1 MLGKAARENLVSRLL
16 EQVRPGGIL
25 SLQYTDDTL
34 LFSSGNLKAIRKLKC
49 VLMLFEN
56 VSGMKINFHKSKFVP
71 MNLDDSHIH
80 EIAHIL
86 NCPVG
91 NLPMQYLGI
100 PLHFEKLKIEDLQSV
115 VNKMLKKVVGWRGKL
130 LDYSSRVVLIK
141 SCMASIAIY
150 LLSFIKFSKWAFK
163 LIESQMS
170 HCLWNNT
177 EDAHKYHLAGWKHV
191 AMKKEYGG

>member
-25 SLQYTDDTL
+25 SLQYADDTL

-80 EIAHIL
+80 EIAHIR

-91 NLPMQYLGI
+91 KLPMQYLGI
-100 PLHFEKLKIEDLQSV
+100 PLHFEKLK
-115 VNKMLKKVVGWRGKL
+115 NRGFA
-130 LDYSSRVVLIK
+130 V
-141 SCMASIAIY
+141 CC
-150 LLSFIKFSKWAFK
+150 
-163 LIESQMS
+163 E
-170 HCLWNNT
+170 
-177 EDAHKYHLAGWKHV
+177 
-191 AMKKEYGG
+191 